1 MPSETI
7 RGRVA
12 SCCFLGTRIA
22 TARGPCS
29 VANDWAASALLSSR
43 GSVIARG
50 LDRFF
55 DPTGVQESA
64 DDGMRNEMD
73 AHELA
78 IYRQIAA
85 LACMLP
91 TPPSSSALAGY
102 STHFNFSMEASA

>member
-1 MPSETI
+1 
-7 RGRVA
+7 
-12 SCCFLGTRIA
+12 
-22 TARGPCS
+22 
-29 VANDWAASALLSSR
+29 
-43 GSVIARG
+43 
-50 LDRFF
+50 
-55 DPTGVQESA
+55 
-64 DDGMRNEMD
+64 MRNEMD